1 MNTRRAK
8 RVRRK
13 KGKGKLKTIKKY
25 PKSIGGADEK
35 NDRIRGSY
43 AEQIE
48 LKFREKILDLVTIDS
63 STTLEHDILKLYED
77 FVTALKNTNDLILN
91 ENKGMMELN
100 TKNIINNLIEYAESV
115 FFIKSVTANVT
126 NPETKKSRNSRREMF
141 IDRFTRF
148 NTKPYLDPYLDR
160 IISTFWP
167 EFDSIQFKPSQKN
180 ILQKTRKYVSD
191 FYDNT
196 PVYDKTQ
203 ENNEQ
208 KPGTYSHRVMR
219 QYDDYNGDSAMLTD
233 AFGVEE
239 TINMLM
245 HTGSNLS
252 WAENRQPTYTEE
264 YEQKEKYD
272 VSKMIAPPLEKKE

>member
-13 KGKGKLKTIKKY
+13 KGKLKTIKKY
-25 PKSIGGADEK
+25 PKSIGGETKTDT
-35 NDRIRGSY
+35 DRIRGSY
-43 AEQIE
+43 AEHIE
-48 LKFREKILDLVTIDS
+48 SFFRDKILTLVTIDS
-63 STTLEHDILKLYED
+63 STTLEYNILKLYEE
-77 FVTALKNTNDLILN
+77 FVAALKKTNDLLK
-91 ENKGMMELN
+91 NKNMMELN

-115 FFIKSVTANVT
+115 NFINSVIKDVKDPTI
-126 NPETKKSRNSRREMF
+126 KKSRNSRREMF

-196 PVYDKTQ
+196 PIYDKTQ